1 MRHEIEEIGPIHS
14 VRRFGNVQFDK
25 KSWEFLL
32 LQILDHL
39 LHIHKV
45 VMDASLFYE
54 GRLVNGND
62 VIKLLAGNQI
72 FSWDCFSLGLAPQ
85 KLGSSSAD
93 HAGSRSRTAKLLFL
107 NLL

>member
-72 FSWDCFSLGLAPQ
+72 FSWVA
-85 KLGSSSAD
+85 
-93 HAGSRSRTAKLLFL
+93 FL
-107 NLL
+107 WD